1 MKLLITLLFSSGAFA
16 ENAPVDYFVW
26 NSPIVLTGTC
36 SKVAPDGRCSEI
48 NAWHIY
54 KGKAEIPDSVM
65 KAPGKLGDSVMTS
78 IDASQASRFGL
89 HQTRILYGHID
100 QDVFVL
106 EPQVNNVFMKNLDRT
121 ADLVRLQKS
130 NPGLTM
136 EEVFA
141 AGYDISFPVS
151 GKNTIISIKPGPVK
165 PVAEKPVA
173 EKPDVEK
180 PAVEEP
186 VEGLAYEEEISDEEP
201 VIEQPVAIDESEF
214 EVPVVERPLDEKPVI
229 GEILFEK
236 NNEGDSLK
244 TTTSSS
250 TTTTIATSTE
260 SEIAQTTTSMPK
272 TTSNEFD
279 SESDDEIYIIT
290 DTPSLAGNPEVEI
303 PEIEAV
309 PITDDT
315 PITVNYDPDSAI
327 TEESGPSCTWG
338 SWEEWG
344 PCDCSEGVRRRK
356 MEGFGSGPDCKTK
369 IATSQNCD
377 QECKEEPGL
386 STNVLGSGDFSGDF
400 DSDDSDFDRDDQ
412 SEFDRA
418 DKSSEDLNKLLRGAP
433 ISSELFRTTR
443 DRYRKSVDDFFEENE
458 SSELYIKL
466 PQTA

>member
-1 MKLLITLLFSSGAFA
+1 
-16 ENAPVDYFVW
+16 
-26 NSPIVLTGTC
+26 
-36 SKVAPDGRCSEI
+36 
-48 NAWHIY
+48 
-54 KGKAEIPDSVM
+54 
-65 KAPGKLGDSVMTS
+65 
-78 IDASQASRFGL
+78 
-89 HQTRILYGHID
+89 
-100 QDVFVL
+100 
-106 EPQVNNVFMKNLDRT
+106 MKNLDRT

-151 GKNTIISIKPGPVK
+151 GKNTIISIKPGPL
-165 PVAEKPVA
+165 KPVA

-214 EVPVVERPLDEKPVI
+214 EVPVVERPLEEKPVI
-229 GEILFEK
+229 REILSEE
-236 NNEGDSLK
+236 NNEDDIIKPGIEDPVTEELFSGDSVK

-315 PITVNYDPDSAI
+315 PITINL
-327 TEESGPSCTWG
+327 
-338 SWEEWG
+338 
-344 PCDCSEGVRRRK
+344 
-356 MEGFGSGPDCKTK
+356 
-369 IATSQNCD
+369 AT
-377 QECKEEPGL
+377 GL
-386 STNVLGSGDFSGDF
+386 N
-400 DSDDSDFDRDDQ
+400 
-412 SEFDRA
+412 
-418 DKSSEDLNKLLRGAP
+418 N
-433 ISSELFRTTR
+433 
-443 DRYRKSVDDFFEENE
+443 
-458 SSELYIKL
+458 
-466 PQTA
+466 

>member
-229 GEILFEK
+229 SEIHSEENNGEDIIKPGIEDPVTEELFSD
-236 NNEGDSLK
+236 DSVK

-260 SEIAQTTTSMPK
+260 SEIAQTTTSIPK

-279 SESDDEIYIIT
+279 SESDEEIYIIT

-315 PITVNYDPDSAI
+315 PITVNYD
-327 TEESGPSCTWG
+327 
-338 SWEEWG
+338 
-344 PCDCSEGVRRRK
+344 
-356 MEGFGSGPDCKTK
+356 PDCKTK